1 MSLVA
6 RPKRRPQESRSS
18 PSAMGSTAKRWPSRP
33 VWPTVTPDP
42 PRDTRVPACSLRV
55 AIATLSPGAGRRPT
69 SWKSHTRSFTAVP
82 LLSFQTYVLAT
93 SVSQQAL
100 RLGMVTGRTRAR
112 RCGRSGRAASE
123 ASVVDVGHV
132 LGPLTGWEVS
142 VFLEA
147 GQPVVRVLLPDYQER
162 RLFLAYG
169 ESAFYLEVLLVHSAS
184 TSPSS
189 ASRGTRKV
197 PATPDHHDAH
207 QLSPDNLR
215 DPTQLRQL
223 EPDLHYIS
231 VQEHLVGAE
240 GDVRVGEA
248 SSGRD
253 VVFEPV
259 PGAGH
264 DLTLVHPLELP
275 VVLAPG
281 DQGAQ
286 GRLAL
291 AQRTRLMWT
300 DVGEAVELAADVEDP
315 DLTLPYLHDLVRAHR
330 EIREVAQ
337 DVLLALATHRTPR
350 RLPQASML
358 KSRRAFSPKILRL
371 TSFVKGIWC
380 TFEGWSKS
388 WCGQSEAKMVL
399 SSPS

>member
-1 MSLVA
+1 MFSAHSRAGKSPSFSKRASQSFGSSSLTTRNAVSSS
-6 RPKRRPQESRSS
+6 RTESR
-18 PSAMGSTAKRWPSRP
+18 
-33 VWPTVTPDP
+33 
-42 PRDTRVPACSLRV
+42 
-55 AIATLSPGAGRRPT
+55 
-69 SWKSHTRSFTAVP
+69 
-82 LLSFQTYVLAT
+82 
-93 SVSQQAL
+93 
-100 RLGMVTGRTRAR
+100 
-112 RCGRSGRAASE
+112 
-123 ASVVDVGHV
+123 
-132 LGPLTGWEVS
+132 
-142 VFLEA
+142 
-147 GQPVVRVLLPDYQER
+147 
-162 RLFLAYG
+162 
-169 ESAFYLEVLLVHSAS
+169 
-184 TSPSS
+184 
-189 ASRGTRKV
+189 

-207 QLSPDNLR
+207 QLSPDNPG

-264 DLTLVHPLELP
+264 NLTLVHPLELP
-275 VVLAPG
+275 VVLAPC

-291 AQRTRLMWT
+291 AQRTRLMRT
-300 DVGEAVELAADVEDP
+300 DVGEAVELAADVEDT
-315 DLTLPYLHDLVRAHR
+315 DLTPPYLHDPVSTGR

-350 RLPQASML
+350 RLPPASML

>member
-1 MSLVA
+1 MDLIRLSLSAADRDYLVA
-6 RPKRRPQESRSS
+6 R
-18 PSAMGSTAKRWPSRP
+18 
-33 VWPTVTPDP
+33 
-42 PRDTRVPACSLRV
+42 L
-55 AIATLSPGAGRRPT
+55 
-69 SWKSHTRSFTAVP
+69 
-82 LLSFQTYVLAT
+82 
-93 SVSQQAL
+93 
-100 RLGMVTGRTRAR
+100 
-112 RCGRSGRAASE
+112 
-123 ASVVDVGHV
+123 
-132 LGPLTGWEVS
+132 
-142 VFLEA
+142 
-147 GQPVVRVLLPDYQER
+147 GQPGHEEG
-162 RLFLAYG
+162 A
-169 ESAFYLEVLLVHSAS
+169 H
-184 TSPSS
+184 
-189 ASRGTRKV
+189 V

-207 QLSPDNLR
+207 QLFPDNPR

-248 SSGRD
+248 TSGRD

-300 DVGEAVELAADVEDP
+300 DVGEAVELAADVEDT
-315 DLTLPYLHDLVRAHR
+315 DLTPPYLHDPVSTDR

-337 DVLLALATHRTPR
+337 DVLLALTTHRTPR
-350 RLPQASML
+350 RLPPASML

-380 TFEGWSKS
+380 TFEGRSRYLTGTPVVIMCTRFAIMEKVWLQMCRPNSVSNPCVLKGKTGWMTVTLCMSTGRSAAWAASKIGS
-388 WCGQSEAKMVL
+388 YCLCPHSRSNPAQGRNTPTMPLSPEYFSISVAASTGSCGQARMQ
-399 SSPS
+399 PSRPFSGEHHSLRSQAL